1 MILHIA
7 PKDGTPIYVQI
18 VNQIKRLVATG
29 QLRPHE
35 ELPPVRVLAAQLLI
49 NPNTVARAYREL
61 ESAGVVTT
69 RIGAGTYVA
78 EGGSP
83 LAHRERLRLLS
94 DRVDGLLVEADHLNF
109 TLDEVVELMRARSEA
124 LRGRKEGQNDDN
136 A

>member
-109 TLDEVVELMRARSEA
+109 TLEEVVELMRAR
-124 LRGRKEGQNDDN
+124 
-136 A
+136 